1 MTSARRGRGR
11 GAGRRPSNLAA
22 VKAKELLNSLRVR
35 PDDPPRLAER
45 DPGDRLGFADREVAL
60 EQLGLLIER
69 LRELHNRLWAEAT
82 RSVLLVL
89 QGLDAAGKDG
99 TIKHVLTG
107 VNPQGCRIVSFK
119 EPTKTELAHDYL
131 WRVHAG
137 CPGRGELGIFNRS
150 HYEDVVT
157 ARVRGFISEAT
168 ASKRVRHIRE
178 FERLLADEGTTVVK
192 VFLNVSKSEQRDRL
206 RERLADPAK
215 AWKFRVSDLDDRMR
229 WDEFIALYEDAI
241 ARTSTSWAPWYV
253 VPGDHKWARN
263 VAVATLLVEALEE
276 IDPRLPPPDPGLSH
290 IEVD

>member
-131 WRVHAG
+131 WRVHAA

>member
-119 EPTKTELAHDYL
+119 EPTTTELAHDYL
-131 WRVHAG
+131 WRVHAA